1 LRRILILQDLA
12 EPIITEN
19 GAEITLT
26 AGDVE
31 SCPAPIAD
39 NLIAAGLAEPAPL

>member
-1 LRRILILQDLA
+1 MLGILILQDLT
-12 EPIITEN
+12 EPIITED
-19 GAEITLT
+19 GSEITLT

-31 SCPAPIAD
+31 SCPASIAD